1 MNARLALIGA
11 PGAGKT
17 TVGALVAD
25 TWGADF
31 VDTDAEYERRYGHSV
46 AEAVIDDEAAFRV
59 AEEGLVLTAL
69 GADGAVVAVGSGAP
83 MSPRVRAGLA
93 AVPTVWLEVGLV
105 AAARRTGLSG
115 SRPVAMGN
123 VRGQLH
129 DMLQQR
135 AEVYRSAAGHTLPT
149 DDKDPGEIAEDVV
162 RWEAGR

>member
-1 MNARLALIGA
+1 MSARLALIGA
-11 PGAGKT
+11 PGAGKSA
-17 TVGALVAD
+17 VGALVAD
-25 TWGADF
+25 MWGADF
-31 VDTDAEYERRYGHSV
+31 VDTDTEYERTYGHSV

-59 AEEGLVLTAL
+59 AEEALVLTAL
-69 GADGAVVAVGSGAP
+69 DADGAVVAVGSGAP
-83 MSPRVRAGLA
+83 MSPRVREGLA
-93 AVPTVWLEVGLV
+93 PVPTVWLEVGLV

-135 AEVYRSAAGHTLPT
+135 AEVYRSAAGRTMPT
-149 DDKDPGEIAEDVV
+149 DDRDPVQIAEEVV

>member
-69 GADGAVVAVGSGAP
+69 GADGAAVAVGSGAP

-149 DDKDPGEIAEDVV
+149 DDRDPVEIAEDVV